1 MGNVILGK
9 IFRIYDKQINV
20 RKFFCDFRI
29 FADQDN
35 VFFCFIGRT
44 SGRISSF
51 SSINGT
57 SLFHDQHSYL
67 HPDNY
72 TIDDIALHLF

>member
-1 MGNVILGK
+1 MGNVIFGK

-20 RKFFCDFRI
+20 RKLFYDFRI

-57 SLFHDQHSYL
+57 SFFRNQHSYL

-72 TIDDIALHLF
+72 TIDGIALHLF

>member
-1 MGNVILGK
+1 MGNVIFGK

-35 VFFCFIGRT
+35 VFFCFIGRI

-57 SLFHDQHSYL
+57 SFFRDQHSYL
-67 HPDNY
+67 HPGNY
-72 TIDDIALHLF
+72 TIDGIALHLF

>member
-20 RKFFCDFRI
+20 RKLFYDFRI

-44 SGRISSF
+44 GGRISSF
-51 SSINGT
+51 SSINST

-72 TIDDIALHLF
+72 TIDGIALHLF

>member
-20 RKFFCDFRI
+20 RKFICDLRI

-35 VFFCFIGRT
+35 VFFCSIGRT

-57 SLFHDQHSYL
+57 SFCRDQ
-67 HPDNY
+67 P
-72 TIDDIALHLF
+72 